1 LKTRQKIFLARCV
14 QRPIMMARGLS
25 RAGALT
31 VTRRSGLTWQLD
43 LREGIDF
50 AIFLLGA
57 FEPSTI
63 RCYRSLI
70 RPGDT
75 VLDIGANVGA
85 HTLPLAEAVGSTGR
99 VIAFEATAEAI
110 AKLKTNLSL
119 NAKLDGRVVCCQAF
133 LTDRAE
139 DSLPPALYASWP
151 LRNDSGLDG
160 SHLGRLRPTTGAVVA
175 TLDDLLED
183 FAVPD
188 VRLVKLDVDGREC
201 KVLRG
206 AARLLSEHRPIF
218 VMELSPH
225 GLEHYGGS
233 LPELLEIFA
242 KSEYEFRELNNRKR
256 LPMDVPRLLRMIP
269 DGSGRNVIAWPK
281 DLNLD

>member
-1 LKTRQKIFLARCV
+1 
-14 QRPIMMARGLS
+14 MMARGLGG
-25 RAGALT
+25 AGAMT
-31 VTRRSGLTWQLD
+31 VTRRSGLIWQLD

-57 FEPSTI
+57 FEPATI
-63 RCYRSLI
+63 RCYRSVI

-85 HTLPLAEAVGSTGR
+85 HTLPLAAAVGPTGR

-119 NAKLDGRVVCCQAF
+119 NTELDGRVECCQAF
-133 LTDRAE
+133 LTERPE

-160 SHLGRLRPTTGAVVA
+160 GHLGRLRPTTGAVVA
-175 TLDDLLED
+175 TLDDLLQD
-183 FAVPD
+183 FAVFA
-188 VRLVKLDVDGREC
+188 VRLVKLDVDGFEC

-206 AARLLSEHRPIF
+206 AARLLSEYRPIF
-218 VMELSPH
+218 VMELSPY
-225 GLEHYGGS
+225 GLEHFGGS

-242 KSEYEFRELNNRKR
+242 KSGYELRELNNRKR
-256 LPMDVPRLLRMIP
+256 LPMDASRLRRMIP

-281 DLNLD
+281 NLDLDQGRDDSERIARREA